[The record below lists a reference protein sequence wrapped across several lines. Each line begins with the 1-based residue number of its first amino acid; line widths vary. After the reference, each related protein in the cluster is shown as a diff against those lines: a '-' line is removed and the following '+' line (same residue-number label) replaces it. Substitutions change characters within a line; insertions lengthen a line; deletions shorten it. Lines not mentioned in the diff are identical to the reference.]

1 MDLSKAFD
9 TINHDLL
16 TTELHAYGFLKEPLK
31 LIKIYLKN
39 CWQWTEV
46 NLSFSSFRTNSWS
59 VRKICT
65 CTSTLQHLYKWSLLL
80 NWINR
85 YLSLCWWHYF
95 SWCDS
100 DIEDL
105 TRRLE
110 HFSMLVIEFF
120 ESNCMKWIKI
130 NVTFCYLVPSMK

>member
-1 MDLSKAFD
+1 MDLSKAFY

-16 TTELHAYGFLKEPLK
+16 TTKLHAYRFSKEPLK

-39 CWQWTEV
+39 SWQWTEV

-59 VRKICT
+59 VRRICT

-85 YLSLCWWHYF
+85 CLSLCYDTTF
-95 SWCDS
+95 YTCDS
-100 DIEDL
+100 NIEDL

-110 HFSMLVIEFF
+110 HFSVLVSEFF
-120 ESNCMKWIKI
+120 ESKMNQDKCLKATW
-130 NVTFCYLVPSMK
+130 NESR